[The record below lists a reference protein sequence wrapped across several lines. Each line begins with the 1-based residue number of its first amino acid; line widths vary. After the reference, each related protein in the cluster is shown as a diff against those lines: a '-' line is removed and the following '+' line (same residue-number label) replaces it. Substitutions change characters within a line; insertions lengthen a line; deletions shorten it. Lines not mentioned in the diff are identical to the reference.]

1 MMLSVCSGVYS
12 LCKEVKKM
20 PHKVPHT
27 HSSTETCLSLE
38 KDAYSGAALQQT
50 TTTQLAKYCGVLKN
64 SHVFIHKIARLDLF
78 K

>member
-38 KDAYSGAALQQT
+38 KDARVCVFRSSTATDNNNTVSQILRRPQKFKRIYS
-50 TTTQLAKYCGVLKN
+50 
-64 SHVFIHKIARLDLF
+64 
-78 K
+78 